1 MSLTNLRCKDSGK
14 ESCVLCT
21 STRFY
26 LRYRFTVEQNVSVY
40 LSQTEIKLTCGG
52 SAKLKDKTVHC
63 SSEMLLVLFK
73 ITKLDTRYFPLLT
86 QTLYERCDRL
96 RPTLFRLASDT
107 MDDDAALTQILEA
120 NDELT
125 LVLKAYKERV
135 GRRESNGGRE
145 RIQSEDEMDAK
156 SKGGSF
162 FLLAVFVSSL

>member
-1 MSLTNLRCKDSGK
+1 MWIIDKSQVSRFRKRKLFCAHPP
-14 ESCVLCT
+14 V
-21 STRFY
+21 STFDIA
-26 LRYRFTVEQNVSVY
+26 LL
-40 LSQTEIKLTCGG
+40 LSRMYICHKLTCGG
-52 SAKLKDKTVHC
+52 STKLKDKTVHC
-63 SSEMLLVLFK
+63 SSEMLLVLFE
-73 ITKLDTRYFPLLT
+73 ITELDTRYFALLM

-96 RPTLFRLASDT
+96 RPSLFRLASDT

-135 GRRESNGGRE
+135 GRRECNGGRE

-162 FLLAVFVSSL
+162 LLLAVFVSSL